1 MAIALRPNGL
11 NTLGTRRPGCVWV
24 ALSGLGSALD
34 DLYIYLMSVPFSFGL
49 WLLFFAVVGLGNEV
63 RLYVLGVL
71 VSLVACILVV

>member
-1 MAIALRPNGL
+1 M
-11 NTLGTRRPGCVWV
+11 
-24 ALSGLGSALD
+24 ALSGLGSGID